1 MTNEVKSSVIDLIA
15 NTPLVAL
22 DRLHPG
28 PGRILVKCEFLNPAA
43 SMKDRASLAMI
54 MAARK
59 SGELQSGGHVVEMTS
74 GNQGAGLALV
84 CAVLGHPLTVTMSK
98 GNSSQRAVMMKG
110 LGANVELVNQIN
122 GQPGNVTN
130 DDIKAALNRAEEIV
144 IETGGFLVDQFN
156 NDNNYLAHK
165 MTTGPEIW
173 RQTGG
178 RVDAFLAC
186 VGTAGT
192 FRGTS
197 DYLKEKNPKIKCFA
211 VEPKGAEPL
220 KGDKVVKP
228 LHLLQGSGYGTV
240 PPLFDFNFLDDTID
254 VSDEEATEYRKLL
267 GSKEGLYV
275 GFTSGANVAAAVK
288 LLRSGKID
296 KESWVVTVLHDSGL
310 KYEN

>member
-1 MTNEVKSSVIDLIA
+1 MANEVNNSAIEIIGNS
-15 NTPLVAL
+15 PLVAL

-28 PGRILVKCEFLNPAA
+28 PGRILVKCEFLNPGA

-54 MAARK
+54 MAARN
-59 SGELQSGGHVVEMTS
+59 SGELKPGGEVVEMTS
-74 GNQGAGLALV
+74 GNQGSGLAVV

-110 LGANVELVNQIN
+110 LGANVELVDQVN
-122 GQPGNVTN
+122 GKPGNVTN
-130 DDIKAALNRAEEIV
+130 DDIQAAVNKAKEIV
-144 IETGGFLVDQFN
+144 TETGGFLVDQFN

-178 RVDAFLAC
+178 RIDAFLTC
-186 VGTAGT
+186 VGTGGT

-197 DYLKEKNPKIKCFA
+197 EYLKEKNPKIKCIA

-220 KGDKVVKP
+220 KGDEVTKP
-228 LHLLQGSGYGTV
+228 MHLLQGSGYGTV
-240 PPLFDFNFLDDTID
+240 PPIFDLEFLDETMD
-254 VSDEEATEYRKLL
+254 VSDEEAIEYRKLL

-275 GFTSGANVAAAVK
+275 GFTSAANVAAAVK
-288 LLRSGKID
+288 LLKSGKIGKD
-296 KESWVVTVLHDSGL
+296 SWVVTILHDSGL
-310 KYEN
+310 KYES